1 MLKKLISAIA
11 ALVCF
16 AGAAAQTGVDWN
28 VDLYS
33 VFDNSEGSN
42 DLMGAETVFFTR
54 LTPTVGFRLTDGDRI
69 AGGIDWTRPIANDWN
84 GKAVRPVLYYRH
96 DKGHWSGSFGIFPRT
111 QLIEQL
117 PDFLWN
123 DSLVYFQPNIRG
135 ALLQWR
141 SQRSFAEIYLDWRQ
155 KQTETRRES
164 FNITAHGRWQHPE
177 RPWLGGAYLTMNHLA
192 LTKNAPD
199 DMHIVDNFMAAPY
212 VGGDFS
218 SATVL
223 DSLRVRAGLLMT
235 IERNRAVGDWKTPAG
250 GWLEFYGA
258 YKGFS
263 LKNMFYCGSKLFPS
277 LDTFGSLLYQGDAC
291 YDAHYYDLV
300 ELGYSVVSTRNV
312 DLGAEL
318 DFHFSPEGFMSCQ
331 KISLT
336 ITFGSAYPLKFR

>member
-1 MLKKLISAIA
+1 MTIAVSCFYIYKTKQGLILRSLGENPGAVD
-11 ALVCF
+11 ALGIHV
-16 AGAAAQTGVDWN
+16 
-28 VDLYS
+28 
-33 VFDNSEGSN
+33 
-42 DLMGAETVFFTR
+42 
-54 LTPTVGFRLTDGDRI
+54 FRLRY
-69 AGGIDWTRPIANDWN
+69 
-84 GKAVRPVLYYRH
+84 LY
-96 DKGHWSGSFGIFPRT
+96 T
-111 QLIEQL
+111 C
-117 PDFLWN
+117 
-123 DSLVYFQPNIRG
+123 VG
-135 ALLQWR
+135 AML
-141 SQRSFAEIYLDWRQ
+141 A
-155 KQTETRRES
+155 
-164 FNITAHGRWQHPE
+164 A
-177 RPWLGGAYLTMNHLA
+177 LGGAYLTMNHLA
-192 LTKNAPD
+192 LTKDAPD

-218 SATVL
+218 SATAL
-223 DSLRVRAGLLMT
+223 DSLRFRAGLLMT

-263 LKNMFYCGSKLFPS
+263 LKNMFYCGGKLFPS